1 MKNIQRYILSLL
13 MVLMLVP
20 QTAQAQKNKPEMV
33 TVKGVVEDALGPIIG
48 ASVSVKN
55 QPGVGAIS
63 DIDGNFSIKVGPY
76 DVLQISFVGY
86 LNVEIPV
93 LTIEDKEHLVVK
105 MEEDTQ
111 SIDEV
116 VVTASGVQKKRT
128 LTGAITN
135 VDLKQL
141 NAPGANL
148 SNSLAGVIPGIIAM
162 QTSGEPGE
170 NMSQFWIRGMSTF
183 GAKSEAL
190 ILVDGVER
198 SFNEISVEDIESFS
212 VLKDASATAIYGQRG
227 ANGVVLITTKRG
239 EKGKVKINAKAG
251 LDWNSPVKV
260 PQYANAYDWARLA
273 NEARV
278 GRYETPLYT
287 DEELSI
293 IQHGLDPDL
302 YPNVDWRELMLK
314 KGAPSYYA
322 NVSFSGGSDN
332 VRYFVS
338 GRYTGENGRYRTAS
352 SENTYNTNSTYE
364 RWNYRANVDMN
375 LTRTTVLSVS
385 IGGWLVNRNAPSSSS
400 TDIWGAFASYTP
412 LSAPRKWSTGQWPI
426 VNGMT
431 TPEYQLT
438 QTGYRTIWENKIESS
453 VSVDQN
459 LSFITEGLKFN
470 GVFAFDTYNWNQ
482 ITRSKSE
489 ELWSAE
495 DMRDSNGDLVLKRVA
510 TANAMTQNKEVQGN
524 KRYYLQASLDY
535 SRVFA
540 KNHRVGAFAMVYR
553 EETSD
558 VNFSNDDLMGSIPHR
573 NLAYSGRFTYAYK
586 DKYLTELNW
595 GYTGSENF
603 EKGKQF
609 GFFPAVSVGW
619 VASEEPFIKN
629 TFPWLDLFKIRAS
642 YGEVG
647 NDELDGR
654 RFPYI
659 TLVNTDD
666 NGSYTFGEYGTNRV
680 QAYRIKTLGTPYLTW
695 EVAKKYDLGLDF
707 SLFKNKI
714 TGTVDWFLDKRDD
727 IFMQRNQMPLTT
739 GLADQTPMAN
749 VGKMKSYGADGN
761 IAYNQKIGPVN
772 VQFRANFTYQTTD
785 IIDKDEAANEL
796 WYKMEKG
803 FQLNQSRGFI
813 ALGLFKDQADIDSSP
828 DQSGLSNKAILP
840 GDIKYKDVNGDG
852 VINDDDIVPLG
863 YRQVPGLQYGFGFSA
878 NWKNWG
884 INLLFQGTGKCD
896 FFLGGSGPHAF
907 HDGKRGN
914 ILQVMV
920 DGNRWIPKEIS
931 GTEATENPNA
941 DWPRLTYTNNDNNNR
956 KSTFW
961 LRERK
966 YLRLRNVEITYDL
979 PQRWTRKI
987 NISNMRIGVIGQ
999 NLLTWAPFKWWDPEV
1014 ASEDGSN
1021 YPINKTYSFYVQFSF

>member
-1 MKNIQRYILSLL
+1 MKNIQQYIVLFLMILL
-13 MVLMLVP
+13 LVP
-20 QTAQAQKNKPEMV
+20 QTMRGQEDKQKFII
-33 TVKGVVEDALGPIIG
+33 KGVVEDALGPIVG
-48 ASVSVKN
+48 ASVIAKN
-55 QPGVGAIS
+55 QPGVGTIT
-63 DIDGNFSIKVGPY
+63 DLDGNFSIKVGPY
-76 DVLQISFVGY
+76 DVLQITFVGY
-86 LNVEIPV
+86 QAVEIPV
-93 LTIEDKEHLVVK
+93 LSIKDRNHLSVK
-105 MEEDTQ
+105 MVENNQT
-111 SIDEV
+111 IDEV
-116 VVTASGVQKKRT
+116 VVTASGVQKKKT

-135 VDLKQL
+135 VELKHL

-148 SNSLAGVIPGIIAM
+148 TNSLAGVVPGIIAM
-162 QTSGEPGE
+162 QSSGEPGE

-183 GAKSEAL
+183 GAKSGAL

-198 SFNEISVEDIESFS
+198 SFNEIPVEDIESFS

-239 EKGKVKINAKAG
+239 EKGKVKINVKAG
-251 LDWNSPVKV
+251 FDWNSPVKV
-260 PQYANAYDWARLA
+260 PEYASGYDWARLA
-273 NEARV
+273 NEALV
-278 GRYETPLYT
+278 GRYENPLYT
-287 DEELSI
+287 NEELAI

-302 YPNVDWRELMLK
+302 YPNVDWRDLMLK
-314 KGAPSYYA
+314 NGAPSYYA
-322 NVSFSGGSDN
+322 NISFSGGSDN

-375 LTRTTVLSVS
+375 LTRTTVLSASV
-385 IGGWLVNRNAPSSSS
+385 GGWLVNRNAPSSSS
-400 TDIWGAFASYTP
+400 EDIWKSFASYTP

-453 VSVDQN
+453 ISLEQD
-459 LSFITEGLKFN
+459 LSFITKGLKFN

-482 ITRSKSE
+482 ITRSKSQ

-495 DMRDSNGDLVLKRVA
+495 NMRDGNGNLVLKRES
-510 TANAMTQNKEVQGN
+510 NASAMNQKKEVQGD

-535 SRVFA
+535 SRMFA
-540 KNHRVGAFAMVYR
+540 NKHRVGAFAMVYQQ
-553 EETSD
+553 ETSD
-558 VNFSNDDLMGSIPHR
+558 VNFAEDDLMGSIPHR
-573 NLAYSGRFTYAYK
+573 TLAYSGRFTYAYK
-586 DKYLTELNW
+586 DRYLTEFNW

-609 GFFPAVSVGW
+609 GFFPAVSLGW
-619 VASEEPFIKN
+619 VISEESFVKKAM
-629 TFPWLDLFKIRAS
+629 PWLSQFKVRAS

-647 NDELDGR
+647 NDELEGR

-666 NGSYTFGEYGTNRV
+666 GGSYTFGEFGSNRV

-695 EVAKKYDLGLDF
+695 EVAKKYDVGVDF
-707 SLFKNKI
+707 SFFNDRI
-714 TGTVDWFLDKRDD
+714 TGTVDWFLDRRDD
-727 IFMQRNQMPLTT
+727 IFMKRNQMPLTT

-749 VGKMKSYGADGN
+749 VGKMKSYGWDGN
-761 IAYNQKIGPVN
+761 IAYTQQIGKVN
-772 VQFRANFTYQTTD
+772 LQFRANFTYQTTD
-785 IIDKDEAANEL
+785 ILDKDEAANEL

-803 FQLNQSRGFI
+803 FQLNQTKGLI
-813 ALGLFKDQADIDSSP
+813 ALGLFEDQNDIDRSP
-828 DQSGLSNKAILP
+828 DQSSLANKTILP

-852 VINDDDIVPLG
+852 IINDDDIVPLG
-863 YRQVPGLQYGFGFSA
+863 YRQTPGLQYGFGLSA

-920 DGNRWIPKEIS
+920 EGNRWIPKEIS

-941 DWPRLTYTNNDNNNR
+941 DWPRLTYTNNKNNNR

-966 YLRLRNVEITYDL
+966 YLRLRNLEITYDF
-979 PQRWTRKI
+979 PQMWTRKFFV
-987 NISNMRIGVIGQ
+987 NNMRIGFIGQ

-1014 ASEDGSN
+1014 PSEDGSN
-1021 YPINKTYSFYVQFSF
+1021 YPINRTYSCYLQFSF